1 MTHSIIKSNKL
12 RGIIKKISLLLFW
25 LAVWEAAALAVGRE
39 LLIVSPIRVA
49 ARLTGLAVT
58 GSFWITTSMSLLRIM
73 SGFILGMVAGV
84 ITAAVT
90 YRVKLLYN
98 LLAPLLTVIRVT
110 PIASFIILTLVWIE
124 KGSVP
129 AFISFLM
136 VLPIV
141 WSGISAG
148 LESIDRSLAE
158 VSVMYG
164 FSSFKKLTRLY
175 IPSVMPFFRTAV
187 INAVGLAWKTGVA
200 AEVLCT
206 PEFSI
211 GRQLYESKL
220 YLETTDLFAW
230 TVALILISLV
240 IEKLIHNAMNIT
252 EAKH

>member
-12 RGIIKKISLLLFW
+12 RSVIKKASVLLFW

-39 LLIVSPIRVA
+39 LLIASPFRVA
-49 ARLTGLAVT
+49 ARLTELAVT
-58 GSFWITTSMSLLRIM
+58 YDFWMATGMSLLRIM
-73 SGFILGMVAGV
+73 SGFIIGV
-84 ITAAVT
+84 ITGVQTAAVT
-90 YRVKLLYN
+90 YRIKLLHD
-98 LLAPLLTVIRVT
+98 LLTPLLTIIRVT

-124 KGSVP
+124 NGSVP
-129 AFISFLM
+129 VFISFLM

-141 WSGISAG
+141 WSGVTAG
-148 LESIDRSLAE
+148 LESVDRSLAE
-158 VSVMYG
+158 VAVMYG
-164 FSSFKKLTRLY
+164 FSPFKKLTRLY

-206 PEFSI
+206 PVFSI

>member
-12 RGIIKKISLLLFW
+12 RGVIKKALVLLFW

-39 LLIVSPIRVA
+39 LLIASPFRVA
-49 ARLTGLAVT
+49 ARLTELVVT
-58 GSFWITTSMSLLRIM
+58 GDFWTATTMSLLRIM
-73 SGFILGMVAGV
+73 SGFISGV
-84 ITAAVT
+84 ITGVLTAALT
-90 YRVKLLYN
+90 FRIKLLHN

-124 KGSVP
+124 NGSVP
-129 AFISFLM
+129 IFISFLM

-141 WSGISAG
+141 WSGVSAG
-148 LESIDRSLAE
+148 LESVDNSLAE
-158 VSVMYG
+158 VAVMYG
-164 FSSFKKLTRLY
+164 FKPFKILTKLY
-175 IPSVMPFFRTAV
+175 IPSVMPFFRTAI

-200 AEVLCT
+200 AEVICT
-206 PEFSI
+206 PVFSI

-240 IEKLIHNAMNIT
+240 IERLIRAAMCLT